1 MEIFQVIQ
9 ITMTKLSYYE
19 KAQEI
24 IQMTPERDDGV
35 AILAPVKESI
45 EFQHIT
51 FSYPSSDRV
60 ILDDVSLSVRRGEKV
75 AFVGHTGSGK
85 STIIQLL
92 MRFYEPLSGVISID
106 GQDIYDFSLDSYRS
120 RFGTVFQDTTLFNDT
135 LRHNLSYVR
144 DGITEEQILEACEK
158 ANVSEFVA
166 GLEKGLDTVV
176 GERGLKLS

>member
-1 MEIFQVIQ
+1 M
-9 ITMTKLSYYE
+9 
-19 KAQEI
+19 
-24 IQMTPERDDGV
+24 
-35 AILAPVKESI
+35 
-45 EFQHIT
+45 
-51 FSYPSSDRV
+51 
-60 ILDDVSLSVRRGEKV
+60 ILDDISLSVRRGEKV

-92 MRFYEPLSGVISID
+92 MRFYEPQSGVISID

-158 ANVSEFVA
+158 ANVGEFVG
-166 GLEKGLDTVV
+166 GLELGLDTVV
-176 GERGLKLS
+176 